1 MKSITTLLA
10 VLFLTGILGLTT
22 APVMADEADE
32 ESPYGVWGPDERP
45 GE

>member
-1 MKSITTLLA
+1 MKIITTLLA

-32 ESPYGVWGPDERP
+32 ESPYGMFGPEERP

>member
-32 ESPYGVWGPDERP
+32 EGPSLFGPDQRP

>member
-22 APVMADEADE
+22 APVMADEFDE
-32 ESPYGVWGPDERP
+32 ERPSLFGPEQRP